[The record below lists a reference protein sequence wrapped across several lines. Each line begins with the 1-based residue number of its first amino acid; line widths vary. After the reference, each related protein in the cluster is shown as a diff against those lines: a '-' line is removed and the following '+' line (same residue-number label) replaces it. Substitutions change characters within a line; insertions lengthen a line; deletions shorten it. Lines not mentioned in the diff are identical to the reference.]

1 MFCESVAVATNPAFR
16 RLVLYTQ
23 QSGTEDLIDW
33 RCLCGVNQRKEPGDL
48 KAARLFV
55 RTSHIEGSGI
65 EQDFLML
72 I

>member
-1 MFCESVAVATNPAFR
+1 
-16 RLVLYTQ
+16 VLYTQ

-65 EQDFLML
+65 E
-72 I
+72 